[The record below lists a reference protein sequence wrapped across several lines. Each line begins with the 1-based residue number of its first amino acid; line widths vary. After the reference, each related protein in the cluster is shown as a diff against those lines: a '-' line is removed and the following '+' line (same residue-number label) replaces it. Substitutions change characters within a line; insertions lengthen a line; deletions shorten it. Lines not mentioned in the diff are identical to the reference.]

1 MILANHLD
9 AKKHELR
16 NAKGH
21 ILTADPS
28 SPGEAQFYY
37 NSVDKQYYYFNGTVW
52 VPFGVNDHTLLSN
65 IGTNTHAQ
73 IDTHIANTDNPHSVT
88 KTQVGL
94 GNVDD
99 VQQLPMSYLDTDNT
113 LTADSDTKVP
123 SQKAVKHFVEAHI
136 TGLSWKDSVRAL
148 IAYEDT
154 FSGEVTRDGVSLVAE
169 DRVLVVNADVD
180 GKEGIWVVKSGA
192 WERAS
197 DADTAEEIMQMVC
210 YVREGTSY
218 ADTAWVLTNNSVT
231 LGTTKLNYVQFSGSG
246 LYVAGSGL
254 TLTGNSFAASSAI
267 PRIYASDIG
276 NGSDTNIVVTH
287 NLGTRD
293 VIARIREND
302 SPYAYYEPDYEATS
316 TTQITIKFSAAP
328 TSNQFRAIILGA
340 IA

>member
-9 AKKHELR
+9 AAKHELR

-21 ILTADPS
+21 ILTANPS

-52 VPFGVNDHTLLSN
+52 VPFGVNDHTMLSN

-73 IDTHIANTDNPHSVT
+73 IDSHIANTSNPHAVT

-99 VQQLPMSYLDTDNT
+99 VQQLPMAYLDTDNT
-113 LTADSDTKVP
+113 LAADSDVKIP
-123 SQKAVKHFVEAHI
+123 SQKAIKHFVEAHLA
-136 TGLSWKDSVRAL
+136 GLKWKDSVRVL
-148 IAYEDT
+148 IVYEDE
-154 FSGEVTRDGVSLVAE
+154 FSGTVTRDGISLVAE
-169 DRVLVVNADVD
+169 DRVLVVNADVS
-180 GKEGIWVVKSGA
+180 GKEGVWVVKSGA
-192 WERAS
+192 WVRAT
-197 DADTAEEIMQMVC
+197 DADTSAKILQMVC
-210 YVREGTSY
+210 YVREGTY
-218 ADTAWVLTNNSVT
+218 AETAWVLSNDTVV
-231 LGTTKLNYVQFSGSG
+231 LGTTPLSFVQFSGTG
-246 LYVAGSGL
+246 LYTPGSGL
-254 TLTGNSFAASSAI
+254 SLNGNQFNVTNAI
-267 PRIYASDIG
+267 PRIHSSNIG
-276 NGSDTNIVVTH
+276 NGSDTSIVVTH

-293 VIARIREND
+293 VIARIRENA

-316 TTQITIKFSAAP
+316 TTQLTIKFSTAP